1 MAVETRVLALL
12 VPVYPDMRSSSHH
25 ISPELQRT
33 ADDWL
38 KLVFSTSDG
47 IVEKEAACINR
58 HDGCRLCM
66 MEAKELAAL
75 SGQCTRNVRARVDNK
90 ADNALDTSLRSVP
103 AENLASS
110 GASLIVVRDPLVE
123 RWKYQI
129 EAHVS
134 QKALRSFIDET
145 TEDLPSNFELAAYD
159 VVVTS
164 FSRLA
169 KEWKLHRPASEL
181 EKRMPERYGFEDTQR
196 YTDGTTRGE
205 VSSLLTVHWVRVIVD
220 EGHKLGGQTPTNLM
234 RMARTL
240 FAERRWVMTGTPTPN
255 TLQSADL
262 RFMHEPES
270 AESTQLD
277 GGRQQDI
284 YAATRIRELKKEFAR
299 RASQRGT
306 QSRRARY
313 VKVIIFSHFTEMIRR
328 TKLAFQQ
335 QDISTADFIT
345 RVSPK
350 TRMRALERF
359 RTDPR

>member
-1 MAVETRVLALL
+1 MHVV
-12 VPVYPDMRSSSHH
+12 V
-25 ISPELQRT
+25 
-33 ADDWL
+33 
-38 KLVFSTSDG
+38 
-47 IVEKEAACINR
+47 
-58 HDGCRLCM
+58 CM

-262 RFMHEPES
+262 RFMHGLLVFLRNKPYGQPDGRAWTKAIAWPFEKNEPIGLYS
-270 AESTQLD
+270 LQSLLRRIMMRHTKQSI
-277 GGRQQDI
+277 RDI
-284 YAATRIRELKKEFAR
+284 LPEPIRHTVYIE
-299 RASQRGT
+299 
-306 QSRRARY
+306 
-313 VKVIIFSHFTEMIRR
+313 
-328 TKLAFQQ
+328 
-335 QDISTADFIT
+335 
-345 RVSPK
+345 
-350 TRMRALERF
+350 
-359 RTDPR
+359 

>member
-58 HDGCRLCM
+58 HDGCRCDYDKPPQITYLPRNAMHVVVCM

-220 EGHKLGGQTPTNLM
+220 EGHKLVRANLVITNLDPHVP
-234 RMARTL
+234 RNQHLDSLLNPINRKDA
-240 FAERRWVMTGTPTPN
+240 
-255 TLQSADL
+255 LQVVSNL
-262 RFMHEPES
+262 RFACCGGVNS
-270 AESTQLD
+270 AAE
-277 GGRQQDI
+277 
-284 YAATRIRELKKEFAR
+284 
-299 RASQRGT
+299 
-306 QSRRARY
+306 
-313 VKVIIFSHFTEMIRR
+313 
-328 TKLAFQQ
+328 
-335 QDISTADFIT
+335 
-345 RVSPK
+345 
-350 TRMRALERF
+350 
-359 RTDPR
+359 